1 MATIEQRFRELHPT
15 SANLAEEAR
24 SVFPEGVTHE
34 SRRMDPFPV
43 FMDRGKGTHKWD
55 VDGNE
60 YIDFRTGHGSMIL
73 GQAHPSVAAAV
84 HRQMDKGTHLGAS
97 TELELRWALLVKQL
111 APSVEKIR
119 FHSSGTE
126 ADMMALKMARVFT
139 GKTKIVKFRDGFH
152 GWSDAAAV
160 RDPDRDR
167 QFGIP
172 PETAASVIV
181 LPDGDLDAVE
191 RTLGERDDVA
201 AVILQGDEIIRPE
214 FIRGLRDTT
223 TQHGVL
229 LIVDEVV
236 SGFRWSK
243 AGLHGRFGF
252 TPGPLDL
259 RQDPGRRPARRVR
272 RRPVGDHRYH
282 RQERYRPP
290 WHVQCQ
296 PALGRRRRRGA
307 SRSWSVNPSLRQRTR
322 GRFS

>member
-60 YIDFRTGHGSMIL
+60 YIDFRTGHGSHDPGTGPPVRSRGRSPAD
-73 GQAHPSVAAAV
+73 GQGNTP
-84 HRQMDKGTHLGAS
+84 RAS

-201 AVILQGDEIIRPE
+201 AVILQATRSSARSSFAACE
-214 FIRGLRDTT
+214 
-223 TQHGVL
+223 TQ
-229 LIVDEVV
+229 
-236 SGFRWSK
+236 
-243 AGLHGRFGF
+243 
-252 TPGPLDL
+252 PLSM
-259 RQDPGRRPARRVR
+259 A
-272 RRPVGDHRYH
+272 Y
-282 RQERYRPP
+282 
-290 WHVQCQ
+290 
-296 PALGRRRRRGA
+296 
-307 SRSWSVNPSLRQRTR
+307 
-322 GRFS
+322 FS